1 MTGNLDIHL
10 ELEKLFTRFL
20 GVESCII
27 FGMGFATNS
36 TNIPTLAGKRCLI
49 FGDKL
54 NHASL
59 KLGSYLSG
67 ATYKP
72 FLHNGI
78 QN

>member
-1 MTGNLDIHL
+1 
-10 ELEKLFTRFL
+10 
-20 GVESCII
+20 
-27 FGMGFATNS
+27 MGFATNS

-72 FLHNGI
+72 FLHNGT